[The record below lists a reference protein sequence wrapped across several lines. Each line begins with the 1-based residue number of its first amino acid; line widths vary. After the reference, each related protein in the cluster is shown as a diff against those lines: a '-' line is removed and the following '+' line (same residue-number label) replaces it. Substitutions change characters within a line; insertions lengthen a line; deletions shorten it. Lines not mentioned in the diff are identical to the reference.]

1 MKPNEMI
8 PVFDKFLK
16 KKGLSFD
23 AVIIGGTALS
33 ILGVISRETRDCD
46 VLYPDI
52 PDDILSAS
60 KEFAELHKLETNWLN
75 NGPATLTRDLP
86 EGWLLRSQ
94 DIFKGEA
101 LNLKTLGR
109 EDLLCTKLFAF
120 CDRGFDFDDCLKLKP
135 SKKELLKIRAWVTE
149 CDTNPDWPEHVN
161 STFDELAKKL
171 GHEL

>member
-8 PVFDKFLK
+8 PIFDRFLK
-16 KKGLSFD
+16 EEGLSFD

-46 VLYPDI
+46 VLYPEI

-60 KEFAELHKLETNWLN
+60 KEFAKLYKLETNWLN
-75 NGPATLTRDLP
+75 NGPATLARDLP
-86 EGWLLRSQ
+86 QDWLLRSQ
-94 DIFKGEA
+94 DLFKGES
-101 LNLKTLGR
+101 LHLKTLGR

-120 CDRGFDFDDCLKLKP
+120 CDRGFDLGDCISLKP
-135 SKKELLKIRAWVTE
+135 TKQELLKIREWVKNR
-149 CDTNPDWPEHVN
+149 DTNPDWPEHVS

-171 GHEL
+171 GYEL